1 MYSSLEPV
9 VKIKGTVI
17 DLAEYSAYRYGYTFD
32 GWYAD
37 EALTQRVTSVTLD
50 ADKTVYAAWTR
61 NRFFEDVT
69 IADWF
74 YDDVMFVCGRG
85 VMQGVSDTRF
95 GPHLTATRAM
105 MATILWRME
114 GSPAPTAEARFT
126 DVRSGQ
132 WYSEAVAWTAQS
144 GVYTGY
150 ADGSF
155 RPNDS
160 ITREQLAAILYRY
173 AKYKGVDVRLAR
185 IQISSAM
192 PTQRKSPT
200 MRSPPCSGPA
210 EQASCRART
219 ATSCRAVERPAHRLQ
234 RCCTGIL

>member
-74 YDDVMFVCGRG
+74 YDDVMFV
-85 VMQGVSDTRF
+85 
-95 GPHLTATRAM
+95 
-105 MATILWRME
+105 
-114 GSPAPTAEARFT
+114 
-126 DVRSGQ
+126 
-132 WYSEAVAWTAQS
+132 
-144 GVYTGY
+144 
-150 ADGSF
+150 
-155 RPNDS
+155 
-160 ITREQLAAILYRY
+160 
-173 AKYKGVDVRLAR
+173 
-185 IQISSAM
+185 
-192 PTQRKSPT
+192 
-200 MRSPPCSGPA
+200 
-210 EQASCRART
+210 
-219 ATSCRAVERPAHRLQ
+219 
-234 RCCTGIL
+234 

>member
-17 DLAEYSAYRYGYTFD
+17 DLAEYSTYRYGYTFD

-105 MATILWRME
+105 MATILWRM
-114 GSPAPTAEARFT
+114 
-126 DVRSGQ
+126 
-132 WYSEAVAWTAQS
+132 
-144 GVYTGY
+144 
-150 ADGSF
+150 
-155 RPNDS
+155 
-160 ITREQLAAILYRY
+160 
-173 AKYKGVDVRLAR
+173 
-185 IQISSAM
+185 
-192 PTQRKSPT
+192 
-200 MRSPPCSGPA
+200 
-210 EQASCRART
+210 
-219 ATSCRAVERPAHRLQ
+219 
-234 RCCTGIL
+234 